1 MFAIHTTTVCH
12 PPSPSR
18 ASQGVI
24 VLGVI
29 ACAVLAACGDTAKSR
44 PETSVV
50 SSSAPSASAS
60 TTTSTPASEATA
72 PIAVAPTAPTDH
84 VSQNAAEKQQQP
96 ASPAPAASTETAAKD
111 TQKDE
116 VKMMKEYWDG
126 TKIPKFVYEMRRGA
140 DGKWD
145 RNGRAQAYYS
155 SGKLEREG
163 RYKDGKRVG
172 LWTYYDPEGKVLRTE
187 QRGGE

>member
-1 MFAIHTTTVCH
+1 
-12 PPSPSR
+12 
-18 ASQGVI
+18 
-24 VLGVI
+24 
-29 ACAVLAACGDTAKSR
+29 
-44 PETSVV
+44 
-50 SSSAPSASAS
+50 
-60 TTTSTPASEATA
+60 
-72 PIAVAPTAPTDH
+72 
-84 VSQNAAEKQQQP
+84 
-96 ASPAPAASTETAAKD
+96 
-111 TQKDE
+111 
-116 VKMMKEYWDG
+116 MMKEYWDG